1 MLFAILLFV
10 TASDYLAARHGFLLQ
25 RERSFPLETND
36 YQTEQSIM
44 SCMPA
49 FLWMQGAANSKA
61 ECILETL
68 SDHGRVPLG
77 IQEQIL
83 HQTSF
88 FQLDRW
94 FFLARQVRSI
104 EEFINRM

>member
-1 MLFAILLFV
+1 METTYDSHKQPFLSSKPILFWEQGM
-10 TASDYLAARHGFLLQ
+10 ARG
-25 RERSFPLETND
+25 
-36 YQTEQSIM
+36 
-44 SCMPA
+44 
-49 FLWMQGAANSKA
+49 KA
-61 ECILETL
+61 GCILETL

-83 HQTSF
+83 RQTSF

-94 FFLARQVRSI
+94 FLLARQVRSV

>member
-1 MLFAILLFV
+1 M
-10 TASDYLAARHGFLLQ
+10 
-25 RERSFPLETND
+25 ETNHD
-36 YQTEQSIM
+36 LYKQPSFSPKSIFFWEQGV
-44 SCMPA
+44 A
-49 FLWMQGAANSKA
+49 KGKA
-61 ECILETL
+61 GCILETL
-68 SDHGRVPLG
+68 SDHGKVPLG

-94 FFLARQVRSI
+94 FLLARQVRSV

>member
-1 MLFAILLFV
+1 METTYDSHKQPFLPSKPILFWEQGM
-10 TASDYLAARHGFLLQ
+10 ARG
-25 RERSFPLETND
+25 
-36 YQTEQSIM
+36 
-44 SCMPA
+44 
-49 FLWMQGAANSKA
+49 KA
-61 ECILETL
+61 GCILETL

-83 HQTSF
+83 RQTSF

-94 FFLARQVRSI
+94 FLLARQVRSV

>member
-1 MLFAILLFV
+1 
-10 TASDYLAARHGFLLQ
+10 
-25 RERSFPLETND
+25 
-36 YQTEQSIM
+36 
-44 SCMPA
+44 MPA

-61 ECILETL
+61 EYILETL

-94 FFLARQVRSI
+94 FFLARQVRSV